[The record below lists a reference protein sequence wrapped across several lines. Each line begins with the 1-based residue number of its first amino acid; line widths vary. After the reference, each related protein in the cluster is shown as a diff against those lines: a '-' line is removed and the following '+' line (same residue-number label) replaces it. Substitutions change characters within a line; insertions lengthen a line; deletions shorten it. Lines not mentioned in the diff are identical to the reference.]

1 MGIAGGEIAIR
12 VRVAR
17 ILLDRQE
24 KFRHRLIEAP
34 SEEMCGAY
42 YHERSAGTGARAK
55 TQSGFD
61 MLDRD
66 VGLARPKPD
75 IAADEPAA
83 GEIRIERQGAVDQR
97 HHGADV
103 LAKIGQRKGGI
114 CEDDRI
120 VAGYFQSSPCEIGT
134 LRTMRLPVFAPTVI
148 KQASTADR
156 SPGERPARSAD
167 RARSPAPEDEAPR
180 RFVAP

>member
-83 GEIRIERQGAVDQR
+83 GNVRFWAGQPDIAIEHIETALR
-97 HHGADV
+97 
-103 LAKIGQRKGGI
+103 L
-114 CEDDRI
+114 
-120 VAGYFQSSPCEIGT
+120 SP
-134 LRTMRLPVFAPTVI
+134 R
-148 KQASTADR
+148 
-156 SPGERPARSAD
+156 
-167 RARSPAPEDEAPR
+167 
-180 RFVAP
+180 

>member
-24 KFRHRLIEAP
+24 KFRHRLIKAP

-42 YHERSAGTGARAK
+42 YHERSANTGAWAE

-66 VGLARPKPD
+66 VRLARPKPY

-83 GEIRIERQGAVDQR
+83 GEIRIERQCAVDQR

-103 LAKIGQRKGGI
+103 LAEIGQRDGGI
-114 CEDDRI
+114 RQGDRV
-120 VAGYFQSSPCEIGT
+120 VAGHLQVSP
-134 LRTMRLPVFAPTVI
+134 
-148 KQASTADR
+148 
-156 SPGERPARSAD
+156 
-167 RARSPAPEDEAPR
+167 
-180 RFVAP
+180 